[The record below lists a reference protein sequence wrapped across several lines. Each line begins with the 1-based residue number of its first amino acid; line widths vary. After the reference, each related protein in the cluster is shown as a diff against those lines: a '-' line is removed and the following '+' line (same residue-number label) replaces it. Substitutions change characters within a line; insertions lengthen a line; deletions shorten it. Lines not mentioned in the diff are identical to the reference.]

1 MSGKESDKE
10 EFNLICLALKVIYL
24 PFRLGTIFLR
34 RQHCE
39 QCGGKADRQRECRT
53 ENWDARGLKLRLKWK
68 LLLLTN
74 WWVSAVWET
83 SASRCICLPRLSVSC
98 SIVVFF
104 LSMPDLQLH
113 PHGPN
118 DNAAGKKEASW
129 RERSEWKDPKSQ
141 LSLPPFLLFPFT
153 LFPLLLMSAGL
164 DSPGEIKPVCNAALP
179 LHVCVFT
186 TWPHRCGARLHSSV
200 CGRRLSPLNHMQRGE
215 EGSLG
220 LAGLSLADS
229 FSRGL
234 VLRPYA
240 DKWQAINRNQPLP
253 LPTLPPPLHLHMVHY
268 KHFQPRRAVPLS
280 SDGLLALWL
289 AWNDIFLFRA
299 VRGPCFFFVHARVP
313 FKRGNLRKGTPS
325 HRSQDLYL
333 WGWWAGRSNHG
344 TPSMKTA
351 WLIMGTVWVVQ
362 STRWWHLVTHVSVLI
377 DFNPWN
383 IRTVGP
389 LFWWR
394 FMFWSCGNQQHLV

>member
-1 MSGKESDKE
+1 MNNVEKE
-10 EFNLICLALKVIYL
+10 
-24 PFRLGTIFLR
+24 T
-34 RQHCE
+34 
-39 QCGGKADRQRECRT
+39 DRQTDRRI
-53 ENWDARGLKLRLKWK
+53 ENWDARGLKLRLEWK

-141 LSLPPFLLFPFT
+141 LSLPLLLFPLSRFPF
-153 LFPLLLMSAGL
+153 LPLLLMSASL

-200 CGRRLSPLNHMQRGE
+200 CGRRLPPLNHMQRGE
-215 EGSLG
+215 DGSLG
-220 LAGLSLADS
+220 LARLSLADS

-234 VLRPYA
+234 VFEARR
-240 DKWQAINRNQPLP
+240 WQV
-253 LPTLPPPLHLHMVHY
+253 T
-268 KHFQPRRAVPLS
+268 
-280 SDGLLALWL
+280 
-289 AWNDIFLFRA
+289 
-299 VRGPCFFFVHARVP
+299 
-313 FKRGNLRKGTPS
+313 GN
-325 HRSQDLYL
+325 
-333 WGWWAGRSNHG
+333 
-344 TPSMKTA
+344 
-351 WLIMGTVWVVQ
+351 
-362 STRWWHLVTHVSVLI
+362 
-377 DFNPWN
+377 
-383 IRTVGP
+383 
-389 LFWWR
+389 
-394 FMFWSCGNQQHLV
+394 